1 MRVETFRR
9 ACVAL
14 LSASLI
20 SLGLQTPALAGV
32 VGTSEAMVAGQPGDS
47 LARINAVLARG
58 DVRDRMIELG
68 VNPADVQGRI
78 AALTPAEQ
86 ADLANRLDQ
95 APAGGDGVLV
105 VIGIVFLVLII
116 LEVTGAIDIFKRA

>member
-1 MRVETFRR
+1 MRVETYRR

-32 VGTSEAMVAGQPGDS
+32 VSTPEAMVAQSGDAM
-47 LARINAVLARG
+47 ARIQGVMARA

-68 VNPADVQGRI
+68 VNPADVDGRI

-86 ADLANRLDQ
+86 ADLANRLEQ
-95 APAGGDGVLV
+95 APAGGDALWI
-105 VIGIVFLVLII
+105 IGAVFLVLII
-116 LEVTGAIDIFKRA
+116 LEFTGVIDIFKKA

>member
-20 SLGLQTPALAGV
+20 SLGFQTPVLAGV
-32 VGTSEAMVAGQPGDS
+32 VTTPDAMAAQSGDA
-47 LARINAVLARG
+47 LAKIQGVMARA

-68 VNPADVQGRI
+68 VNPADVDGRI

-86 ADLANRLDQ
+86 ADLASRLEQ
-95 APAGGDGVLV
+95 APAGGDAVWI
-105 VIGIVFLVLII
+105 IGAVFLVLII
-116 LEVTGAIDIFKRA
+116 LEFTGVIDIFKKA